1 MGGLGP
7 EKDREVSRGHS
18 TVDTSLKKKSGW
30 SHEAGRTESLIKDQL
45 LDKL

>member
-18 TVDTSLKKKSGW
+18 TVDTSLKENQDGLTKQEGPN
-30 SHEAGRTESLIKDQL
+30 H
-45 LDKL
+45 